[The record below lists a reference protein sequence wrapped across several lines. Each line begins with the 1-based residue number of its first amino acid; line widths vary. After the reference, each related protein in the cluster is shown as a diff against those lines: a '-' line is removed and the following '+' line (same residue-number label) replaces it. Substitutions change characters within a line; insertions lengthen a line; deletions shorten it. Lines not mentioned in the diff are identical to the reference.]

1 MKKTY
6 LLLLAIIISISNGIT
21 QETNSQIN
29 INKMILKYSDGNG
42 NSYKIIKGN
51 ISFQPISREM
61 SSSGLYDGGEP
72 AQNKITKKNFKKVYL
87 AFESIFKNKKIQI
100 PNRIKTSGLLSMQEE
115 GEDKKVS
122 IIKKSEEQKQLELM
136 LKELLKL

>member
-1 MKKTY
+1 
-6 LLLLAIIISISNGIT
+6 
-21 QETNSQIN
+21 
-29 INKMILKYSDGNG
+29 MILKYSDGNG

-51 ISFQPISREM
+51 ISFQPIGKKM

-72 AQNKITKKNFKKVYL
+72 VQNKILRKDFKKVYL

-115 GEDKKVS
+115 GEDKKVI
-122 IIKKSEEQKQLELM
+122 IIKKSEEQKQLALM

>member
-29 INKMILKYSDGNG
+29 INKMILKYSDGSG

-136 LKELLKL
+136 LKELLKH